1 MPLTFDLQPGDDRLF
16 TDESLEQIERIEQG
30 LLTLERGIDG
40 GVVNEVFRAAHTL
53 KGSAAT
59 IGHRRMA
66 ELTHAMEDLFGAFRS
81 GTLHEVKPFADVLL
95 STIDVL
101 RSLVAEVQEGEIL
114 TDAPEPLT
122 RQLRELLSTATA
134 AAAARSSARS
144 SAGPATA
151 VRTPQPATTARTP
164 QPARASTGPP
174 PAPRTAPPAPAAD
187 SGDPPAATPD
197 ERADGG
203 AAPASAPGQ
212 AEGGVTNVAIA
223 PLIQRLLCDAPGG
236 FEARSLLVC
245 RIDPTSEWQA
255 VRLLQLVLEVDDAGA
270 LIHSVPDRDE
280 IESGLGSSLL
290 TILARGRPVE
300 LTDLRGRM
308 AAIDDVVSVE
318 MVAAPLTA
326 GQDEAPGMASSVE
339 VYGPGEIPAPL
350 GAEREDDREE
360 AGPPTAERRQADL
373 GAEARGLP
381 PGERMAV
388 AGDRLKAAQQTI
400 RIDVTRL
407 DELMN
412 LVGELVVHKTRLQR
426 SSQELA
432 LRLGDDPLARQ
443 ADEDSQQFARI
454 AGQLQDQ
461 VTGLRMLPIE
471 TVFNRFPR
479 VVRDIAA
486 RLDKDVQL
494 IIEGKETEL
503 DRSVLEEVG
512 DPLGHLVRN
521 ALDHGVEST
530 AERLAAGKPL
540 PGTVRLTARHAD
552 GRILITVE
560 DDGRGMDP
568 EALRRAAV
576 EKGLMTR
583 EAAEAAGDA
592 EILRVIFMPGFS
604 TAKVVTEV
612 SGRGVGM
619 DVVRNNIERLGGW
632 VDVSSTA
639 GAGTKVSLSLPL
651 TLAIISALLVKSGS
665 RVCALPLTGVVE
677 TLRVEPRSFGR
688 VRGHNVLTLRDRVI
702 PVEQLDNALGDPSR
716 PLVTNERGFVNL
728 VVVRSRGTEMALAVD
743 AFVGQHEIVLK
754 SLNRLAGERKGL
766 AGATVMADGSVG
778 LVVDIAALLER
789 TASVE
794 AKVAAV
800 VAVSDSRVA

>member
-1 MPLTFDLQPGDDRLF
+1 MRLTFDLQPGDDRLF

-30 LLTLERGIDG
+30 LLVLEHGLDRA
-40 GVVNEVFRAAHTL
+40 VVNEVFRAAHTL

-81 GTLHEVKPFADVLL
+81 GTLYEVKPFADVLL

-101 RSLVAEVQEGEIL
+101 RALVAEVEEGETL
-114 TDAPEPLT
+114 TDAPDGLT
-122 RQLRELLSTATA
+122 KELRQLLSTATA
-134 AAAARSSARS
+134 AAAARSSSRPAPAVAR
-144 SAGPATA
+144 
-151 VRTPQPATTARTP
+151 PQPAPMPLAPPPGRSASHSPEATEGTEAGAP
-164 QPARASTGPP
+164 VASTHGAEEPE
-174 PAPRTAPPAPAAD
+174 AAE
-187 SGDPPAATPD
+187 S
-197 ERADGG
+197 
-203 AAPASAPGQ
+203 
-212 AEGGVTNVAIA
+212 GVTNVAVA
-223 PLIQRLLCDAPGG
+223 PLIHRLLAEAAPGT
-236 FEARSLLVC
+236 EPRSIFVC

-255 VRLLQLVLEVDDAGA
+255 VRQLQLVMEVEEATTLA
-270 LIHSVPDRDE
+270 ACVPSRQE
-280 IESGLGSSLL
+280 IESGLGSTLL
-290 TILARGRPVE
+290 ALLATGRPSE
-300 LTDLRGRM
+300 LADLRVRL

-318 MVAAPLTA
+318 MVAAPMSVGHDDDIDLTTN
-326 GQDEAPGMASSVE
+326 VE
-339 VYGPGEIPAPL
+339 VYGPGDATPPM
-350 GAEREDDREE
+350 GADRADDLVD

-381 PGERMAV
+381 TGERLTV

-412 LVGELVVHKTRLQR
+412 LVGELVVHKTRLQQ
-426 SSQELA
+426 SAQNLIV
-432 LRLGDDPLARQ
+432 RLGDDPLARQ

-486 RLDKDVQL
+486 KLDKEVQL
-494 IIEGKETEL
+494 VIEGKETEL

-521 ALDHGVEST
+521 ALDHGLESA
-530 AERLAAGKPL
+530 AERKALGKPV

-568 EALRRAAV
+568 AALRRNVV

-583 EAAEAAGDA
+583 DQAEATTDA
-592 EILRVIFMPGFS
+592 EMLRVIFMPGFS

-619 DVVRNNIERLGGW
+619 DVVRNNIERLAGW
-632 VDVSSTA
+632 VDVTSTP
-639 GAGTKVSLSLPL
+639 GVGTKVSLSLPL
-651 TLAIISALLVKSGS
+651 TLAIIGALLVKSGA

-677 TLRVEPRSFGR
+677 TLRVEPKSFAR

-702 PVEQLDNALGDPSR
+702 PVEQLDNALGDPPR
-716 PLVTNERGFVNL
+716 PLTTNDRGFVNL

-754 SLNRLAGERKGL
+754 SLSEVAGERKGL
-766 AGATVMADGSVG
+766 AGATVMADGAVG
-778 LVVDIAALLER
+778 LVVDIAALLEH
-789 TASVE
+789 TAAVG
-794 AKVAAV
+794 AKVAAAAAQSSSK
-800 VAVSDSRVA
+800 VA

>member
-1 MPLTFDLQPGDDRLF
+1 MQLTFDLEPGDDRLF

-30 LLTLERGIDG
+30 LREREHGLDG

-81 GTLHEVKPFADVLL
+81 GPLYEVKPFADVLL
-95 STIDVL
+95 ATIDVL
-101 RSLVAEVQEGEIL
+101 RALVAEVQEGETL
-114 TDAPEPLT
+114 TDAPEALT
-122 RQLRELLSTATA
+122 GQLRQLLSTATA
-134 AAAARSSARS
+134 AAAAKSSTR
-144 SAGPATA
+144 PASIA
-151 VRTPQPATTARTP
+151 QAFQPAAVLPPAARTP
-164 QPARASTGPP
+164 APVSGAAAGTGAPARPVADV
-174 PAPRTAPPAPAAD
+174 AAF
-187 SGDPPAATPD
+187 GDV
-197 ERADGG
+197 E
-203 AAPASAPGQ
+203 S
-212 AEGGVTNVAIA
+212 GVTNVAVV
-223 PLIQRLLCDAPGG
+223 PLIQQLLCEAPAG
-236 FEARSLLVC
+236 FDPRSLFVC
-245 RIDPTSEWQA
+245 RVDPTSEWQA
-255 VRLLQLVLEVDDAGA
+255 VRLLQLVMEVEEAGA
-270 LIHSVPDRDE
+270 FVGSAPGRQE
-280 IESGLGSSLL
+280 IESGMGASLL
-290 TILARGRPVE
+290 AVLARGRPGE
-300 LTDLRGRM
+300 LTQLRGRL

-318 MVAAPLTA
+318 MIAAPIAA
-326 GQDEAPGMASSVE
+326 GQADVSGMSSSIE
-339 VYGPGEIPAPL
+339 IFGPGETIPPQ
-350 GAEREDDREE
+350 GADRNDNLDE
-360 AGPPTAERRQADL
+360 ARSPSPQERRQADP

-381 PGERMAV
+381 PGERMPV
-388 AGDRLKAAQQTI
+388 AGDRLKAAQQPI
-400 RIDVTRL
+400 RIDVARL

-426 SSQELA
+426 SAADLA

-443 ADEDSQQFARI
+443 SEEDSQQFARI

-486 RLDKDVQL
+486 KLNKEVQL

-521 ALDHGVEST
+521 ALDHGIESPE
-530 AERLAAGKPL
+530 ERIAAGKTPA
-540 PGTVRLTARHAD
+540 GTVRLTARHAD

-568 EALRRAAV
+568 AALRRAV
-576 EKGLMTR
+576 VSKGLMTH
-583 EAAEAAGDA
+583 EIAESASDDD
-592 EILRVIFMPGFS
+592 ILRVVFLPGFS
-604 TAKVVTEV
+604 TASVITEV

-632 VDVSSTA
+632 VDVASTF
-639 GAGTKVSLSLPL
+639 GVGSKVSLSLPL
-651 TLAIISALLVKSGS
+651 TLAIIGALLVKSGT

-688 VRGHNVLTLRDRVI
+688 IRGHNVLTLRNRVI
-702 PVEQLDNALGDPSR
+702 PVEQLDNALGDPPR
-716 PLVTNERGFVNL
+716 PLETNERGFVNL

-754 SLNRLAGERKGL
+754 SLSEVAGERKGL
-766 AGATVMADGSVG
+766 AGATIMADGTVG
-778 LVVDIAALLER
+778 LVVDIAALLEH
-789 TASVE
+789 TAVVG
-794 AKVAAV
+794 AKVAAA
-800 VAVSDSRVA
+800 VAHPHARVA

>member
-1 MPLTFDLQPGDDRLF
+1 MRLTFDLQEGDDRLF

-30 LLTLERGIDG
+30 LLDLEHDLDT

-81 GTLHEVKPFADVLL
+81 GTLVDVKPFADVLL
-95 STIDVL
+95 ATIDVL
-101 RSLVAEVQEGEIL
+101 RALVAEVQEGETL
-114 TDAPEPLT
+114 TDAPETLT
-122 RQLRELLSTATA
+122 KQLRELLSTATA
-134 AAAARSSARS
+134 AAAARTSA
-144 SAGPATA
+144 PK
-151 VRTPQPATTARTP
+151 
-164 QPARASTGPP
+164 
-174 PAPRTAPPAPAAD
+174 PAAR
-187 SGDPPAATPD
+187 PAAAVPASPAAPD
-197 ERADGG
+197 AGTAASESAADDAEEEPDGG
-203 AAPASAPGQ
+203 E
-212 AEGGVTNVAIA
+212 EGVSNIAVA
-223 PLIQRLLCDAPGG
+223 PLIHRLLVEAPGG
-236 FEARSLLVC
+236 YEPRSILVC
-245 RIDPTSEWQA
+245 RVDPMSEWQS
-255 VRLLQLVLEVDDAGA
+255 VRLLQLVLEAEETGG
-270 LIHSVPDRDE
+270 LIASAPSRQE
-280 IESGLGSSLL
+280 IESGLGTTLL
-290 TILARGRPVE
+290 VMLVRGRPVE
-300 LTDLRGRM
+300 LLETRKRL
-308 AAIDDVVSVE
+308 AAIDDIAGVE
-318 MVAAPLTA
+318 AVAAPLGTGEPEIA
-326 GQDEAPGMASSVE
+326 QAPLSVD
-339 VYGPGEIPAPL
+339 VYGPGDAVPAL
-350 GAEREDDREE
+350 GAARADDENS
-360 AGPPTAERRQADL
+360 AGPPAAAERRQADL

-381 PGERMAV
+381 QTERMTV

-412 LVGELVVHKTRLQR
+412 LVGELVVHKTRLQQ
-426 SSQELA
+426 SAQLLA
-432 LRLGDDPLARQ
+432 VRLGDDPLARQ

-479 VVRDIAA
+479 VVRDIAQ
-486 RLDKDVQL
+486 RLEKEVQL
-494 IIEGKETEL
+494 VIEGKETEL

-521 ALDHGVEST
+521 ALDHGLESP
-530 AERLAAGKPL
+530 AERKALGKPL

-568 EALRRAAV
+568 QAMRRAAV

-583 EAAEAAGDA
+583 EAADATSDA
-592 EILRVIFMPGFS
+592 EMLRVIFMPGFS

-632 VDVSSTA
+632 VDVNSTP
-639 GAGTKVSLSLPL
+639 GQGTRVSLSLPL
-651 TLAIISALLVKSGS
+651 TLAIIGALLVKSGS

-677 TLRVEPRSFGR
+677 TLRVEARSFGR

-702 PVEQLDNALGDPSR
+702 PVEQLDNALGDPPR
-716 PLVTNERGFVNL
+716 PLQANDRGFINL
-728 VVVRSRGTEMALAVD
+728 VVVRSRGAEMALAVD

-754 SLNRLAGERKGL
+754 SLSEVTGERAGL
-766 AGATVMADGSVG
+766 AGATVMADGAVG
-778 LVVDIAALLER
+778 LVVDIAALLDHPSARSAAAAAAE
-789 TASVE
+789 TAPSKPRR
-794 AKVAAV
+794 KVA
-800 VAVSDSRVA
+800 